1 MPSQI
6 ELLQAAVTRLEPQH
20 GADNPFVKGLKEQ
33 IVGLENQS
41 SRQEQRLNLAVNS
54 LPSAQPQ
61 QPTSEQGLTST
72 QTEQSPSTT
81 TPAQTLPEQLSEVA
95 SLFQQGNQTSISPQ
109 DVKQILD
116 TATQLSQ
123 SGSIP
128 TDLTSMM
135 NSLTAGKTSE

>member
-6 ELLQAAVTRLEPQH
+6 ELLQAAVARLEPQH
-20 GADNPFVKGLKEQ
+20 GAENPFVMGLKQQ

-41 SRQEQRLNLAVNS
+41 FRQEQRFNLAVNS
-54 LPSAQPQ
+54 SPSAQPQ

-72 QTEQSPSTT
+72 PTEQSPSTT
-81 TPAQTLPEQLSEVA
+81 TPAPNPLEQLSEAVNSFLPGSQA
-95 SLFQQGNQTSISPQ
+95 STSPQ

-116 TATQLSQ
+116 TVTQLSQ

-135 NSLTAGKTSE
+135 SSLTDAKTTE